1 MTQHALLVDI
11 LEGFHKQNE
20 TRNFQQLIE
29 ALRKPPGAPNFA
41 KIPPKVR
48 SPQILLIGKHF
59 AKLWAGANYSVT
71 LTLDTSGLSAR
82 GSCTRA
88 ASQRPAR
95 AWCQEA
101 LLGATALVSA
111 HASRIRTTPMRV
123 RGPT

>member
-1 MTQHALLVDI
+1 MKREIFNNLSRRSASLQEPQI
-11 LEGFHKQNE
+11 SQKF
-20 TRNFQQLIE
+20 
-29 ALRKPPGAPNFA
+29 LRKSDPAP
-41 KIPPKVR
+41 
-48 SPQILLIGKHF
+48 PQILEKHF